1 MLTSYFRLA
10 IRTFLKNKIPF
21 LINLIGMS
29 IALGCCITAYVNSH
43 YAAEFDSMQENAAN
57 IYRIGFW
64 QKSKDHSYP
73 YGVTPMPVG
82 NLIRETLGEGEQVI
96 QYISKGAQ
104 FRIGDDM
111 FQSRF
116 MYVDPIFTKIFSID
130 LLHGTLDLKDKSQI
144 LISDKL
150 AKTYYNSLDVVGQP
164 LTQII
169 SGMPRDYVVSG
180 VYKAFP
186 FNSSFT
192 SDLITSYDNYFED
205 IREKAK
211 VENDWSRWTTTFLY
225 LNGSTPIASIN
236 TQLANYIQTQ
246 NEARPDLMASEFYVE
261 PFIGMASRAQKQR
274 NQGHWMN
281 MPLPPAAVVSPFA
294 MSGLLLL
301 VACFNFMNNAIAVAG
316 NRLKEIGIRKVIGGR
331 RKELILQFLSE
342 TFIFCFF
349 SMLLSLVLA
358 EYFTAGWN
366 SIWAGLEIKIRYADN
381 MVLFIVLGALLLFTA
396 LLAGGYSA
404 FYISSFKPIQ
414 VLKGTTQL
422 GGGNL
427 LTKSLLVFQFSI
439 SLAAVIFALAFYT
452 NSKFQKEY
460 DLGYSYNNVV
470 QVPLDNPQQFEQLKN
485 VLATNSKISSIS
497 GSQHH
502 IYTSSYTAAIRAEN
516 QIEKEVD
523 VLNVGDH
530 YFETVN
536 VRLIAGREFGVDRSS
551 DMEESIIVNEEFT
564 RVFNLGADA
573 VGKRMMMNDSIP
585 IYIVGVV
592 KDVYLRA
599 LFEPL
604 APVAFRYVPVENY
617 NYLIASTTPAQLIEV
632 NGEIKKAWQ
641 ELYPTMLYTGKLMEQ
656 DMVMVLEHFDSV
668 VLLYT
673 FLGIVAIIM
682 SVSGLY
688 SLVSLNLQKRTK
700 EFGIRK
706 ILGASLS
713 HMTLQAS
720 QLFLI
725 IMVVSFVVG
734 SLMGTIMVNGLM
746 STVWEY
752 YEAINVQVISM
763 AIIILFIIAMATIG
777 FKILKVTKA
786 NPVDSLRYE

>member
-1 MLTSYFRLA
+1 MLASYYRLA

-29 IALGCCITAYVNSH
+29 IALGCCITAYVNYQ
-43 YAAEFDSMQENAAN
+43 YAAAFDSQQQHAAH

-64 QKSKDHSYP
+64 ENSEERSTP

-82 NLIRETLGEGEQVI
+82 NLVRENLSDGEAVI
-96 QYISKGAQ
+96 QYISKSAQ
-104 FRIGDDM
+104 FRIGDEM

-116 MYVDPIFTKIFSID
+116 MYVDPIFTKIFTID
-130 LLHGTLDLKDKSQI
+130 LLYGTLDLKDKSQI

-150 AKTYYNSLDVVGQP
+150 AQIYYHSTDVVGKP

-169 SGMPRDYVVSG
+169 SGEPRDYVVSG

-192 SDLITSYDNYFED
+192 SDLITTYDNYFVD
-205 IREKAK
+205 ITQKEAI
-211 VENDWSRWTTTFLY
+211 ENDWSRWTTTFLY
-225 LNGSTPIASIN
+225 LNGNTPIASIN
-236 TQLANYIQTQ
+236 KQLEQYIITQ
-246 NEARPDLMASEFYVE
+246 NEARPDLKASQFYVE
-261 PFIGMASRAQKQR
+261 PFIGMASRALKQK

-281 MPLPPAAVVSPFA
+281 MPMPPAAVIAPFA
-294 MSGLLLL
+294 MASLLLL
-301 VACFNFMNNAIAVAG
+301 VACFNFMNNAIAVSG

-331 RKELILQFLSE
+331 RKELIIQFLSE
-342 TFIFCFF
+342 TLIFCLF
-349 SMLLSLVLA
+349 SMLLSLVFA

-366 SIWAGLEIKIRYADN
+366 SMWAGLEIKINYTENYA
-381 MVLFIVLGALLLFTA
+381 LFIALGCLLLLTA
-396 LLAGGYSA
+396 SLAGGYAA
-404 FYISSFKPIQ
+404 FYVSSFKPIQ
-414 VLKGTTQL
+414 VLKGSIQL
-422 GGGNL
+422 GDGNWL
-427 LTKSLLVFQFSI
+427 NKSLLVFQFSI

-452 NSKFQKEY
+452 NSRFQKEY
-460 DLGYSYNNVV
+460 DLGYSYNNVI
-470 QVPLDNPQQFEQLKN
+470 QVPLDNPQQYDQLKN
-485 VLATNSKISSIS
+485 ILAANSKIISIG
-497 GSQHH
+497 GSEQH
-502 IYTSSYTAAIRAEN
+502 IYNSSYAAAIRADN
-516 QIEKEVD
+516 QKEKEVD

-536 VRLIAGREFGVDRSS
+536 VRLIAGRKFGEDSAS
-551 DMEESIIVNEEFT
+551 DMAESIIVNEEFT
-564 RVFNLGADA
+564 RAFGLGMDA
-573 VGKRMMMNDSIP
+573 VGKRMTINDTIP
-585 IYIVGVV
+585 VYIVGVV

-604 APVAFRYVPVENY
+604 APVVFRYVPAEKY
-617 NYLIASTTPAQLIEV
+617 KYLVASTTPGQLVEV
-632 NGEIKKAWQ
+632 NQEIKAAWQ
-641 ELYPTMLYTGKLMEQ
+641 KLFPAMLYTGKLMEQ

-668 VLLYT
+668 VVLYT

-713 HMTLQAS
+713 HMTLKAS

-725 IMVVSFVVG
+725 IMGVSFIIG
-734 SLMGTIMVNGLM
+734 SLMGTVMVNGLM

-752 YEAINVQVISM
+752 YEAINAQVISL
-763 AIIILFIIAMATIG
+763 AIIILFVIAVATIG
-777 FKILKVTKA
+777 YKILKVTKS